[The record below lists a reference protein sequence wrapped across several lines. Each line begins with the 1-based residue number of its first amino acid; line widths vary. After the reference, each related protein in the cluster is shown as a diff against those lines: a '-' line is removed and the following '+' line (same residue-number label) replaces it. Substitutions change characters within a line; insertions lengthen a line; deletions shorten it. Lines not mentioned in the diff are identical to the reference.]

1 MTNIMILLQICSKH
15 EKQGISVPIQPVSTS
30 EDVHLYEEE
39 IRGGEARREAYLLKR
54 VQPELTDPSK
64 IVTQLDLWFPCW
76 NKCGERLTDFTAI
89 CHLFTCLT
97 AGTSTYPEVLTSS
110 RKFTKEAARDIYL
123 SGK

>member
-1 MTNIMILLQICSKH
+1 MVQLETQHGEQLC
-15 EKQGISVPIQPVSTS
+15 GVVRYCGDVPGRAGRWVGV
-30 EDVHLYEEE
+30 EMEEE

-76 NKCGERLTDFTAI
+76 NKCGERVTDFTVI
-89 CHLFTCLT
+89 CHLFNFLT
-97 AGTSTYPEVLTSS
+97 AGTSTFPEVLTSS
-110 RKFTKEAARDIYL
+110 MKFTKEAARDIYL